1 MKPGN
6 LIEFTSGLFGIQPPE
21 NLGFVIERS
30 TKKKVVFL
38 KILTT
43 KGIKEVRAH
52 QITKRKL
59 NLNVNLNRSLKF
71 KELENELL
79 PRLKDSIKRFGSP
92 NTISKK
98 RSTTIVQKIN
108 DTDDREQ
115 PSTEQD
121 FWMQITKYMENQ
133 KLFYDNSF
141 SIQQLASIWFK
152 VESPSFDQYNS
163 IEELIKNS
171 YSPGVG
177 YFDLKEKNKWNP
189 LHPNDYPKIL
199 DDIKSLEKLRNKLVE
214 TEDYEDEE
222 GYTQT
227 RHIPVGVKYA
237 GLTSEE
243 EELLKNVQ
251 TWMGDLIQHGRL
263 GYGTGLGKTR
273 VHQIDKFAL
282 SQYLRFLAEDWT
294 ETRNLLQPA
303 SAMTEF
309 LFRTNF
315 WSETEA
321 LEAIAKRAIEHDDT
335 FTWEVDPEMEELAT
349 SFPEPIDTP
358 EILEKR
364 KDLTSLLAYTVDP
377 EGARDFDQ
385 ALSFEKTE
393 NGYILW
399 VHIAEVSHYVTRGSK
414 LDDYAKQRATA
425 VYLPSRGLPMNP
437 PALSTGLCALQ
448 ANAIRLSLSVKLE
461 FSKEGLRQKTEFY
474 EAYINVKDNLT
485 YDYVDEQLEQKDSY
499 WTGMLELGNILR
511 KRFRGLN
518 VETTETKMSTQNPLL
533 EVAVSESSVSSE
545 MNEMFMVAANEAVG
559 EKLRDSGL
567 PAAIYR
573 CHPLPDKP
581 DVEKFND
588 QMKALGLEVEVE
600 LPKILE
606 EKTALGDGKNGKKEN
621 KAEENVL
628 DLLKTGGKLSLGGG
642 GFMATKPKKLKKNQ
656 TIEKK
661 EKETLKEEEEKN
673 KVVPTLL
680 YRGLANLSP
689 SDQEAWMKPFR
700 EVLLQVK
707 KVKDPII
714 QKVMHL
720 TVLGMFGR
728 AYYTKDNIGH
738 FGLGSTCYTHF
749 TAPIRRYSDIIAH
762 RILKSVLRGTESENP
777 EYSDE
782 ELEELT
788 EYCSNQS
795 QKAEKIEFQIKGAGL
810 VLMTR
815 RPEWSGN
822 LSAVVVKVMARG
834 IFLLIREIVE
844 GRINMRDLTKD
855 EIIVDPSESIAFRK
869 RREDAQIKLILTS
882 KDWQDMLDEDDE
894 PIEILARL
902 GQFINVKITG
912 RDYVE
917 GKVQL
922 VPSE

>member
-6 LIEFTSGLFGIQPPE
+6 LIEFTAGLFGIQPPE

-30 TKKKVVFL
+30 TRKKVVYL

-43 KGIKEVRAH
+43 KGIKDVKAN

-59 NLNVNLNRSLKF
+59 NLNVKLNRSLKL

-79 PRLKDSIKRFGSP
+79 PRLKDSVKRFGS
-92 NTISKK
+92 
-98 RSTTIVQKIN
+98 STSVTKHQSRTVTQKVI

-121 FWMQITKYMENQ
+121 FWIHITKYMEN
-133 KLFYDNSF
+133 KNLTYDISF
-141 SIQQLASIWFK
+141 SIQQLASLWYN
-152 VESPSFDQYNS
+152 VESPSFEQYNS
-163 IEELIKNS
+163 IEELLKNS
-171 YSPGVG
+171 YYPGVG
-177 YFDLKEKNKWNP
+177 YFDVKEKKKWNP
-189 LHPNDYPKIL
+189 LHPEDYIKII
-199 DDIKSLEKLRNKLVE
+199 DDVKALEKLRNKLVE
-214 TEDYEDEE
+214 TEDFEDEE

-227 RHIPVGVKYA
+227 RHIPIGIKYA

-251 TWMGDLIQHGRL
+251 IWMSDLVQHGRL
-263 GYGTGLGKTR
+263 GQGTGLGKTR

-309 LFRTNF
+309 LFKTNF

-321 LEAIAKRAIEHDDT
+321 LEAIAKRAIEQDDT
-335 FTWEVDPEMEELAT
+335 FTWEVDSEIEELAKK
-349 SFPEPIDTP
+349 FPEPIDTP
-358 EILEKR
+358 EILEQR
-364 KDLTSLLAYTVDP
+364 KDLTSLLAYTIDP

-385 ALSFEKTE
+385 ALSFEKNE
-393 NGYILW
+393 NGYVLW

-414 LDDYAKQRATA
+414 LDDYAKKRATA

-448 ANAIRLSLSVKLE
+448 ANVIRLCLSVKLE
-461 FSKEGLRQKTEFY
+461 FRKDGSRQKAEFF

-485 YDYVDEQLEQKDSY
+485 YDYVDEQLENKDNY
-499 WTGMLELGNILR
+499 WTGMLELGNLLR
-511 KRFRGLN
+511 KKFRGLN

-559 EKLRDSGL
+559 EKFRDSEL
-567 PAAIYR
+567 PAGIYR

-588 QMKALGLEVEVE
+588 QMKALGLNVEVE

-606 EKTALGDGKNGKKEN
+606 EKSSPVDIKNGRKEN
-621 KAEENVL
+621 KEEENVL
-628 DLLKTGGKLSLGGG
+628 DLLKTGGKLSLSGG
-642 GFMATKPKKLKKNQ
+642 GFMTTKPKKMKNNQ
-656 TIEKK
+656 IVDKK
-661 EKETLKEEEEKN
+661 EKETHSGEEEK
-673 KVVPTLL
+673 KKPKRSFV
-680 YRGLANLSP
+680 YRGLANMSP
-689 SDQEAWMKPFR
+689 TDQEAWMKPFG

-707 KVKDPII
+707 KVEDPII

-738 FGLGSTCYTHF
+738 FGLGSTYYSHF

-762 RILKSVLRGTESENP
+762 RILKGVLKGTESENP
-777 EYSDE
+777 EYTPE

-788 EYCSNQS
+788 ELCSNQS

-815 RPEWSGN
+815 RPEWSGK
-822 LSAVVVKVMARG
+822 LTAVVVKVMARG

-844 GRINMRDLTKD
+844 GRINIRDLTKD

-869 RREDAQIKLILTS
+869 RREDAQIKHILTS
-882 KDWQDMLDEDDE
+882 KDWQDLLDEDDE

-902 GQFINVKITG
+902 GQFISVKITG